1 MSEGAASA
9 QRPYLLRAM
18 HEWMTDNAL
27 TPHIVVDA
35 TVADLNLSAEHIR
48 DNKVVLNVS
57 YAATRGLVIGNDAVT
72 FEARFNGVPTALH
85 VSVDAVLGIYAREN
99 GQGMVFSEESQP
111 PPDEPSP
118 GSGPGSDSGPGPG
131 LGDSPDSN
139 DGKKPGRGKKP
150 RLRVVK

>member
-35 TVADLNLSAEHIR
+35 TVADLNLSPEHIR

-57 YAATRGLVIGNDAVT
+57 YAATRGLVIGNEAVT
-72 FEARFNGVPTALH
+72 FEARFNGVPTALN
-85 VSVDAVLGIYAREN
+85 VAVDAILGIYAREN
-99 GQGMVFSEESQP
+99 GQGMVFSEESG
-111 PPDEPSP
+111 PS
-118 GSGPGSDSGPGPG
+118 GDDSGPGGGPG
-131 LGDSPDSN
+131 TGPRPDNGSGKDSVSGG
-139 DGKKPGRGKKP
+139 GKPPK
-150 RLRVVK
+150 LRVVK